1 MLLTFI
7 SFVASFK
14 TLFTILSSS
23 FLLGFFSIL
32 RYKLI
37 CNQEQFYC
45 KLYNKDRDNFF
56 KPALNEANYESADGV
71 AQSAEPTEK

>member
-1 MLLTFI
+1 MVKEQEAVKQIPLTFI
-7 SFVASFK
+7 SFVANFK

-37 CNQEQFYC
+37 CDQEQF
-45 KLYNKDRDNFF
+45 LHRVNKDNLF
-56 KPALNEANYESADGV
+56 
-71 AQSAEPTEK
+71 

>member
-1 MLLTFI
+1 MKQLCTANEHEAVKQRSYLLTFI

-37 CNQEQFYC
+37 CNQEEFYM
-45 KLYNKDRDNFF
+45 L
-56 KPALNEANYESADGV
+56 
-71 AQSAEPTEK
+71 

>member
-1 MLLTFI
+1 MVKEQEAVKQILLTFI
-7 SFVASFK
+7 SFVANFK

-37 CNQEQFYC
+37 CDQEQFYI
-45 KLYNKDRDNFF
+45 
-56 KPALNEANYESADGV
+56 V
-71 AQSAEPTEK
+71 

>member
-1 MLLTFI
+1 MVKEQEAVKRIPLTFI
-7 SFVASFK
+7 SFVANFK

-37 CNQEQFYC
+37 CDQEQF
-45 KLYNKDRDNFF
+45 LHRVNKDNLF
-56 KPALNEANYESADGV
+56 
-71 AQSAEPTEK
+71 